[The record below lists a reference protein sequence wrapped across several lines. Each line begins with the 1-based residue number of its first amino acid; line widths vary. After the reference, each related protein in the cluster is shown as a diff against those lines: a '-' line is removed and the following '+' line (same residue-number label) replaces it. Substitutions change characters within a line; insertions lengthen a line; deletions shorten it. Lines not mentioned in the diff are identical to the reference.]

1 MLCYVEIEDDFVFFT
16 CTIVMLVSLDKQV
29 VATIVIEGEQEEKK
43 NEEIGNHSYV
53 SSLRESEG

>member
-16 CTIVMLVSLDKQV
+16 CTIVMFVSLYKQV
-29 VATIVIEGEQEEKK
+29 VATVGEQEEKK